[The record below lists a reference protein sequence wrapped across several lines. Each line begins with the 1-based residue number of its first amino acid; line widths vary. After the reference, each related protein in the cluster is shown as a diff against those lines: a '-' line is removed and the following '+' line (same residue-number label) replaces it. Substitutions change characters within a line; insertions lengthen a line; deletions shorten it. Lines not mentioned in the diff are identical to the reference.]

1 MAKTMCKGKRVMLGE
16 QKGRK
21 SLERRMWEID
31 KEYKKTEPIKLGAR
45 RIILDAYNKNGLN
58 GAMLALRIFNKR
70 ANNAYTWNDVE
81 GWINEEKQKA
91 GKEYG
96 DD

>member
-1 MAKTMCKGKRVMLGE
+1 MAKTMYQNKWIKLGE
-16 QKGRK
+16 QKGRE
-21 SLERRMWEID
+21 SFERTMWAID
-31 KEYKKTEPIKLGAR
+31 REYKKTETIKLGAR